1 MGLREILEFIVNI
14 ITNAAKSE
22 ELKQKLNNHYTFEP
36 YALFSRIDRD
46 NKKYIN
52 RPDLIAF
59 LLDNNIHINPERSTV
74 DLFIEYYDR
83 DFDEKLN
90 FTEFL
95 NFILNKDNNL
105 IRSVSTQRETYK
117 LCNDEY
123 LEKEL
128 EDLTSQV
135 LMSEFYLFE
144 YANVKKMEIFHGKE
158 KVNLLELFIE
168 MDTDRNGFISSEDIE
183 VFLMKRKIKICNE
196 EIMAFIALFDEDLD
210 GELNWNEFLFMILP
224 SPQNYDYDLEE
235 LKILECKYKEYYD
248 DVKNNNYIPQMQTA
262 SIINSQPQHHYPKQ
276 PSQFQQSMSYS
287 DLSNNNNNQY
297 TNYNIQPQQNKD
309 INTSLNRSV
318 MQTSQIQQQ
327 SQQSQLHKYPVNISS
342 LSNILYQIIDFET
355 QLENIRIKLTSNPN
369 FNLQSLFN
377 LFDHYNNKYISFMD
391 FADTLESFDIIS
403 KNSILLFSYYDI
415 NNNGRLN
422 QDNFYAMFLPVN
434 KENINICNSPNFPIQ
449 NINDL
454 ELITKTTLVQLFN
467 NLINYMTFLSTL
479 PKWYEQNKMVV
490 SACFEKYDKGG
501 KGYLDEDDF
510 GSLFDNNINVDDLLL
525 IMEKIDRDKD
535 GKIIYE
541 DMVNLFKA

>member
-22 ELKQKLNNHYTFEP
+22 ELKQKLNNHFTFEP

-52 RPDLIAF
+52 RNDLIAF
-59 LLDNNIHINPERSTV
+59 LLDNNVHINPERSTV

-128 EDLTSQV
+128 EDLTSKV

-144 YANVKKMEIFHGKE
+144 YANVKKMEIFHGKD

-168 MDTDRNGFISSEDIE
+168 MDTDKNGLISSEDIE

-196 EIMAFIALFDEDLD
+196 EIMTFVALYDEDLD
-210 GELNWNEFLFMILP
+210 GELNWNEYLFMILP
-224 SPQNYDYDLEE
+224 SPQNYNYDLEE
-235 LKILECKYKEYYD
+235 LKMLEYKYKEYYTD
-248 DVKNNNYIPQMQTA
+248 IKQQEYIPQTQINQQYQHPQQQNIIYSEPLSSSTQIHQQQQHLSNSYMQVPSQNKFQMQT
-262 SIINSQPQHHYPKQ
+262 Y
-276 PSQFQQSMSYS
+276 
-287 DLSNNNNNQY
+287 DV
-297 TNYNIQPQQNKD
+297 D
-309 INTSLNRSV
+309 
-318 MQTSQIQQQ
+318 
-327 SQQSQLHKYPVNISS
+327 ISS

-355 QLENIRIKLTSNPN
+355 QLENIRLKLTSDPN
-369 FNLQSLFN
+369 FNLSSLFA
-377 LFDHYNNKYISFMD
+377 LFDHYNNNYISFMD
-391 FADTLESFDIIS
+391 FSDTLESFDSIS
-403 KNSILLFSYYDI
+403 KNTILLFSYYDI
-415 NNNGRLN
+415 TNTGRLT
-422 QDNFYAMFLPVN
+422 QDNFNAIFLPSN
-434 KENINICNSPNFPIQ
+434 KEGINIYNTQSFPLQ
-449 NINDL
+449 TINNLD
-454 ELITKTTLVQLFN
+454 LITKTTLVQLFN
-467 NLINYMTFLSTL
+467 SLINYMTFLSTL
-479 PKWYEQNKMVV
+479 PKWYEQNKMIINMF
-490 SACFEKYDKGG
+490 FEKYDKGR

-510 GSLFDNNINVDDLLL
+510 NVLFENKLNVEDLLL
-525 IMEKIDRDKD
+525 IMERIDRDKD
-535 GKIIYE
+535 GKITYE
-541 DMVNLFKA
+541 DMLHLLQG